1 MSTFAVTDTQIV
13 REWLQGDTFSSEEI
27 IEIEDQPI
35 VLDLSE
41 GSQALGEPLES
52 LSLQRFSK
60 LIDAAMQAASTRLA
74 FGRWAEPRALYKSEL
89 FETEQG
95 ERRSIHL
102 GVDLFCPVGT
112 PVRAPLDAVIEIVA
126 NNQGELDYGPLVILR
141 HTSPQGKAFFTL
153 YGHLGS
159 ECLRTLRAGMPLVAG
174 ESFATV
180 GSPPENGNW
189 PPHLH
194 FQLVLDLLDLG
205 RNFPGVAAP
214 SQRERWL
221 GLSPNPA
228 VFFPGLTAAEL
239 DGRK

>member
-1 MSTFAVTDTQIV
+1 MSGIAVTDTQIV
-13 REWLQGDTFSSEEI
+13 REWMLGESFVSEAI
-27 IEIEDQPI
+27 IDIADKPV

-41 GSQALGEPLES
+41 GSQALGEPLEA

-60 LIDAAMQAASTRLA
+60 LIDAAMQAAKTRLA
-74 FGRWAEPRALYKSEL
+74 FGRWGEPRALYKSDL
-89 FETEQG
+89 FENEQG
-95 ERRSIHL
+95 ERRTIHL
-102 GVDLFCPVGT
+102 GVDLFCPAGT
-112 PVRAPLDAVIEIVA
+112 AVQAPLDAVIEIVA
-126 NNQGELDYGPLVILR
+126 NNTDELDYGPLVILR
-141 HTSPQGKAFFTL
+141 HTSPHGKVFFTL

-159 ECLRTLRAGMPLVAG
+159 ECLKTLRAGMPLVAG

-180 GSPPENGNW
+180 GSPPTNGNW

-214 SQRERWL
+214 SQRDRWL

-228 VFFPGLTAAEL
+228 VFFPQVTAAQL